1 MNLIKPDTNFYI
13 LCESISIKCK
23 NKQLSHS
30 DRSQDRGLTS
40 RVKENNGFWDV
51 DDFPLLDICGGHT
64 NRLAFKKF
72 INSYHCGLC
81 IFFYLCYIS
90 IFKVTLKMMVPPLY
104 KMPSNHFLMR

>member
-1 MNLIKPDTNFYI
+1 MKPDTNFYI

-81 IFFYLCYIS
+81 IFFYVCYIS